1 MKVFPADELD
11 TLSGH
16 GLEWFHVAL
25 TAIDAVDTFALVGLD
40 KEFEFVKEFVKSG
53 KTDLYFRR

>member
-11 TLSGH
+11 PLSGH

-25 TAIDAVDTFALVGLD
+25 TAIDAVDTFA
-40 KEFEFVKEFVKSG
+40 
-53 KTDLYFRR
+53 RRLGQRV